1 MRNAC
6 ALIVMAV
13 VALAAT
19 ARAADSGKA
28 AAGERVARGACG
40 GCHATAQ
47 GASPLGDAPPFRE
60 LYRRYPPGGL
70 EQLLQEGML
79 PPDRPQDEGSG
90 VRHPRMPQVAL
101 DVDEV
106 ASLKAYLTSLEPPR
120 P

>member
-1 MRNAC
+1 MRYPGVLVILVAG
-6 ALIVMAV
+6 
-13 VALAAT
+13 ALAST
-19 ARAADSGKA
+19 AQAADSGKA
-28 AAGERVARGACG
+28 AAGERVARSACG

-47 GASPLGDAPPFRE
+47 GASPLADAPPFRE

-79 PPDRPQDEGSG
+79 PPDRPQEEGSG

-106 ASLKAYLTSLEPPR
+106 ASLKAYLTSLEPRR